1 MKEKLQKDIADNR
14 ESIARNEKMRQTE
27 EEEEEMVTVIMAET
41 KKMLAKA
48 RRLKEL
54 EVCRPNILIL
64 CFAPRSI
71 QGQTEKQNRS
81 WTSCSNLIQLNSK
94 SQV

>member
-54 EVCRPNILIL
+54 EVCRSNILIL
-64 CFAPRSI
+64 CFAPRPI
-71 QGQTEKQNRS
+71 RGQTEKQNRS
-81 WTSCSNLIQLNSK
+81 WASCSN
-94 SQV
+94 